1 MVEWCGNA
9 RCQSSDFPRN
19 YLVQVQFLV
28 SVFGIR
34 TMTDWSRLMMF
45 NRSEVSTQVIR
56 NLSQQRVWS
65 VVSRFDQEGMVMLEN
80 GRENIQESSSLQV
93 RLSGKVSSQYLVA
106 LLMTSLLS
114 LADAEI
120 VGIDKPVSVHDFAA
134 GVLSWSEGWQ
144 VWWLETFLNQVWP
157 NSQGC
162 SAILVMHDNAAAVV
176 SRINT
181 ECCWYTCK

>member
-93 RLSGKVSSQYLVA
+93 RLS
-106 LLMTSLLS
+106 
-114 LADAEI
+114 
-120 VGIDKPVSVHDFAA
+120 A

-144 VWWLETFLNQVWP
+144 AWWLETFLNQVWP